1 VRPKFWTTLKK
12 KTLFPTSLTNA
23 DHNRHCN
30 ADRVHALMQA
40 GALDLMAADMCSEDY
55 GLRQQC
61 QWAVGVVLRDAASA
75 DCAVI
80 IRSDAFQGL
89 LAAAQ
94 EWRPFPPAVE
104 GLAVPFERA
113 FDTVTTVVSA
123 DAQRQLVET
132 LSSSPTRT

>member
-1 VRPKFWTTLKK
+1 MSGAAAFMQCDFAFGETKILDNSEK

-23 DHNRHCN
+23 DHNRHGN

-40 GALDLMAADMCSEDY
+40 GTLDLMAADMCTEDY

-61 QWAVGVVLRDAASA
+61 QWAVGVVLRDASSA

-104 GLAVPFERA
+104 GLAVAFE
-113 FDTVTTVVSA
+113 TSNG
-123 DAQRQLVET
+123 
-132 LSSSPTRT
+132 